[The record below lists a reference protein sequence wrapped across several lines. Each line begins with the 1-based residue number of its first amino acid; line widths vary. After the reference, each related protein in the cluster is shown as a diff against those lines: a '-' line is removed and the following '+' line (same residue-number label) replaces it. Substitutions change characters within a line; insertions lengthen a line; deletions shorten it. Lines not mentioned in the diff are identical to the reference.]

1 MSTHIENGL
10 GRRAQVTGRL
20 TPPGALGQAPRPAY
34 PGSARHDR
42 LLGGDAT

>member
-10 GRRAQVTGRL
+10 GRRAQAAGGP

-34 PGSARHDR
+34 LGARHDR
-42 LLGGDAT
+42 PLGGDAT